1 MPRIRARLRPEKDR
15 VVEKEKEKEKEKAA
29 DMCFSWRMSL
39 TFAAAGAAATVY
51 AALDRRLR
59 AEYMPVLLAFYTAM
73 EALQTV
79 QYMLV
84 NECSDPRNR
93 WLTEVAYALVVV
105 QPLLWNVV
113 FYLRMSG
120 MSKSGRSS
128 TSSSSSSSSKRVFLC
143 AAAMCVLWILMSVFS
158 RLTYA
163 GEDKDALCSF
173 FHRGE
178 TPCTM
183 QDDGGHLYWSWPSRH
198 YRDMNASFFMYL
210 VLWFVPALFVAQTRP
225 TGVVLMI
232 GAALSLA
239 VTVLMG
245 KGNLIEFP
253 STWCLASVPILGA
266 CILLTL
272 TGRPL

>member
-1 MPRIRARLRPEKDR
+1 
-15 VVEKEKEKEKEKAA
+15 
-29 DMCFSWRMSL
+29 MSL

-59 AEYMPVLLAFYTAM
+59 AEYLPVLLAFYTAM
-73 EALQTV
+73 EALQTA

-113 FYLRMSG
+113 FYLRMS
-120 MSKSGRSS
+120 KS
-128 TSSSSSSSSKRVFLC
+128 TSKRVFLC
-143 AAAMCVLWILMSVFS
+143 AAAMCVLWILMSAFS

-163 GEDKDALCSF
+163 GEDTDALCSF

-225 TGVVLMI
+225 TGVVLVI

-239 VTVLMG
+239 VTMLMG

-272 TGRPL
+272 TGRSL